1 MSDQFYPLTVSKVTQ
16 ETKDAVSLTFDI
28 PSELKDTFQ
37 YKPGQYLT
45 LRFYFDGREVRRAY
59 SFSSSPDVDEAPTVS
74 IKRVKGGLVSNHVN
88 DKIKDG
94 DQVDVMPANGR
105 FYTELSADHKKH
117 YYLFG
122 GGSGI
127 TPLMSILK
135 SVMEVEPMSKVFLLY
150 ANRDK
155 ESIIF
160 NQDLQNLLKRFEG
173 QVVIEHALDNPP
185 MIKQSGLKGIFG
197 KKKIDWDGLVGPLN
211 KGIIGDFLKKY
222 PTAGK
227 DAEYFICGPSGMMD
241 VTNASLE
248 TLGVPKKHIHLEVFA
263 SIRMP
268 GEEEL
273 KPISS
278 GDGKSVK
285 VKLNG
290 KSFDIEVGPK
300 DTILD
305 VLLKMKV
312 DAPYSCTSG
321 ACSTCMA
328 KVTAGNVSMD
338 ACFALDDEEVEQGY
352 ILTCQARPTTDNV
365 EITYDF
371 N

>member
-16 ETKDAVSLTFDI
+16 ETKDAVSLTFDV
-28 PSELKDTFQ
+28 PTDLKDTFQ
-37 YKPGQYLT
+37 YKHGQYLT
-45 LRFYFDGREVRRAY
+45 LRFFFDGREVRRAY
-59 SFSSSPDVDEAPTVS
+59 SFSSSPDVDAAPTVS

-94 DQVDVMPANGR
+94 DQVEVMPANGR
-105 FYTELSADHKKH
+105 FYTELSAENKKH

-135 SVMEVEPMSKVFLLY
+135 SVMEVEPMSKVYLLY

-160 NQDLQNLLKRFEG
+160 DQDLQALTRRFDG

-185 MIKQSGLKGIFG
+185 MTKQSGLKGIFG
-197 KKKIDWDGLVGPLN
+197 KKKMDWDGLVGPIN
-211 KGIIGDFLKKY
+211 KNIIASFLQKY
-222 PTAGK
+222 PTGGQ

-241 VTNASLE
+241 VTSAALE
-248 TLGVPKKHIHLEVFA
+248 ALGVPKKNTHLEVFA

-268 GEEEL
+268 GDEVL
-273 KPISS
+273 KPVAS
-278 GDGKSVK
+278 GEGKSVTIR
-285 VKLNG
+285 LNG

-328 KVTAGNVSMD
+328 KVISGNVSMD

-352 ILTCQARPTTDNV
+352 ILTCQARPTTEKV